1 MKTIKL
7 QFVETQK
14 NDPMT
19 KDTFVIADSDYS
31 VSQFSFVHDV
41 EDYVLPEGY
50 SVGKTVT
57 GEVAIF
63 DHKNEHCELDAY
75 GKTPRLSSITGQV
88 LLSKASK

>member
-14 NDPMT
+14 NDRMT
-19 KDTFVIADSDYS
+19 KDTYVIADSDYS
-31 VSQFSFVHDV
+31 VTEFSFVHDAV
-41 EDYVLPEGY
+41 EYVLPEGY
-50 SVGKTVT
+50 SVGETVT
-57 GEVAIF
+57 GEIAIF

-75 GKTPRLSSITGQV
+75 GVTPRLSSITGQV